1 MSMSF
6 TDPAVRLLNSSPGV
20 VRFATLLAA
29 LTLGCVGGDLYPDM
43 RAPEEVDIIATEL
56 RAFDSEIPA
65 ALDSEGDSARVYY
78 KIYRAGPRFASY
90 SDRPLRRC
98 YVQHGYGIS
107 PGLLRLVR
115 YDFDAFISAYY
126 GRRLVQAL
134 LRSACAEVIFATQ
147 ETAESTLLEMTL
159 RTEKFASEV
168 ACPPDDDSPVGVF
181 RKNCAYIGHSKGGAT
196 AFNIARRC
204 MQRTSTMGE
213 AGCARLDEIYS
224 AQGVVQ
230 GTLSVFLL
238 YGLLLDDSAAPDVY
252 EETYGAGP
260 APDNW
265 RPGENNP
272 VWLDVGPMAQ
282 MENGAP
288 LARINNIALK
298 RSGWLRADFAASG
311 GVFEFDSY
319 EASPLT
325 YGCGAAVGEAPA
337 YLAGCRSFGDAI
349 SFSYLRAFIPPYQRA
364 VVAVKGDARF
374 VDPASGRVDYL
385 GDTSWARVRRSDGL
399 VDSESALAACRKGLA
414 QIQDRTVQSCTEL
427 RYDNHWAGA
436 GGGAEAR
443 LDIVQQLVE

>member
-1 MSMSF
+1 MRLPF
-6 TDPAVRLLNSSPGV
+6 AAPAVRRVTAALCAAS
-20 VRFATLLAA
+20 LAA
-29 LTLGCVGGDLYPDM
+29 SCMGDLYPDA
-43 RAPEEVDIIATEL
+43 RAAEDVDIESTEL
-56 RAFDSEIPA
+56 REFDSGVA
-65 ALDSEGDSARVYY
+65 SALDPDGDSARVYY
-78 KIYRAGPRFASY
+78 KIYRAGPRFAKY
-90 SDRPLRRC
+90 TDRPLRRC

-107 PGLLRLVR
+107 PGLLRLAR
-115 YDFDAFISAYY
+115 RDFDEFISAYF
-126 GRRLVQAL
+126 GRRLLQAL
-134 LRSACAEVIFATQ
+134 LRSACAEVVFATQ

-159 RTEKFASEV
+159 RTEKFTAEV
-168 ACPPDDDSPVGVF
+168 ACLADADSPPGSF

-196 AFNIARRC
+196 AFNMARRC
-204 MQRTSTMGE
+204 MQRTSTMGA
-213 AGCARLDEIYS
+213 AGCAQLDEIYS

-252 EETYGAGP
+252 EATYGAGAP
-260 APDNW
+260 PDNW

-272 VWLDVGPMAQ
+272 VWLDVGPMAR
-282 MENGAP
+282 MENDAP
-288 LARINNIALK
+288 LARINDIALR

-311 GVFEFDSY
+311 GSFEFDSY

-325 YGCGAAVGEAPA
+325 YGCGAAVGESPA

-349 SFSYLRAFIPPYQRA
+349 SLSYLRAFIPPYQRA
-364 VVAVKGDARF
+364 IAAVQADPRF
-374 VDPASGRVDYL
+374 ADPASERVDYL
-385 GDTSWARVRRSDGL
+385 GDTSWARVRRGDGL

-414 QIQDRTVQSCTEL
+414 QTEQRVVQSCTEL